1 MENKNS
7 TIIIAL
13 LVLIIGLLAG
23 YVFGINGSPRNS
35 WMNDMHEE
43 AGEHMGDYNDSLI
56 REDGAMQHAMDEMM
70 LGFRGRSGEA
80 YEEAFL
86 RGMIVHHLGAIRMA
100 EDLLEET
107 ERPELEELARDIIE
121 SQSQEVETMKGWL
134 EEWFNN

>member
-7 TIIIAL
+7 SIIITL
-13 LVLIIGLLAG
+13 LVLIIGLLVG
-23 YVFGINGSPRNS
+23 YAFGTNNSPSIS
-35 WMNDMHEE
+35 WMNDMHRE
-43 AGEHMGDYNDSLI
+43 AGEHMNDYNDNLI
-56 REDGAMQHAMDEMM
+56 REDGAMQHSMDEMM
-70 LGFRGRSGEA
+70 LGFRGKSGEA

-100 EDLLEET
+100 ENLLEET
-107 ERPELEELARDIIE
+107 ERPELEELAQNIIE